1 MTINITLPD
10 VDQNLHP
17 KITVLGVGGSG
28 GNAVNNMINS
38 NLEGVDFL
46 IANTDA
52 QALQISSCQNK
63 IQLGLNTT
71 RGLGAGM
78 RPDVGKQA
86 AEEAVEELKEKLNGS
101 HMLFIAAGMGGGTG
115 TGAAPIIAS
124 IAKEMGALTV
134 AVVTK
139 PFQLEG
145 KKRITAA
152 EQGIAHLVEEVDS
165 LITIPNQKL
174 MEVLGLNV
182 SMQEAFAKADDV
194 LRGAVQGI
202 SDIIMKPGY
211 VNVDFADVK
220 TVMSEKG
227 IAMMGTGVAVGK
239 ERGVEAASQ
248 AIGSELL
255 EDINLKDARGILVN
269 LSAKSPTMGDMHEVN
284 TVVEDIVAEDAQ
296 VIYGAVID
304 ENLNEDELT
313 VTVVATGVNQ
323 KAPRLAVDNSPATVK
338 LSPVGLDKDHTKDS
352 VSVGTSSAEDIDFLD
367 VPTFMRKQVD

>member
-1 MTINITLPD
+1 MLNIAIPD
-10 VDQNLHP
+10 NMQELTP
-17 KITVLGVGGSG
+17 KITVIGVGGAG
-28 GNAVNNMINS
+28 GNAVNNMIES
-38 NLEGVDFL
+38 NLEGVEFVV
-46 IANTDA
+46 ANTDG
-52 QALQISSCQNK
+52 QALANSTAKRK
-63 IQLGLNTT
+63 IQLGINITQ
-71 RGLGAGM
+71 GLGAGSV
-78 RPDVGKQA
+78 PEIGKSA
-86 AEEAVEELKEKLNGS
+86 AEESIQDILSELNDS
-101 HMLFIAAGMGGGTG
+101 NMVFITAGLGGGTG

>member
-1 MTINITLPD
+1 MEDSRIQTFVPVQEIFVPNIM
-10 VDQNLHP
+10 V
-17 KITVLGVGGSG
+17 
-28 GNAVNNMINS
+28 
-38 NLEGVDFL
+38 
-46 IANTDA
+46 
-52 QALQISSCQNK
+52 
-63 IQLGLNTT
+63 
-71 RGLGAGM
+71 LGAGGAGGNVVTRM
-78 RPDVGKQA
+78 VSEGVQNVRMVVCNTDQKALQRNKADVKIDLGRQLTRGMGAGARPEIGAGA
-86 AEEAVEELKEKLNGS
+86 AEDSIRDIENVIKGS
-101 HMLFIAAGMGGGTG
+101 HMIFIAAGMGGGTG
-115 TGAAPIIAS
+115 TGAAPV
-124 IAKEMGALTV
+124 IAKLAREKGILTV
-134 AVVTK
+134 GVVTK

-255 EDINLKDARGILVN
+255 EDINLKDA
-269 LSAKSPTMGDMHEVN
+269 
-284 TVVEDIVAEDAQ
+284 
-296 VIYGAVID
+296 
-304 ENLNEDELT
+304 
-313 VTVVATGVNQ
+313 
-323 KAPRLAVDNSPATVK
+323 
-338 LSPVGLDKDHTKDS
+338 
-352 VSVGTSSAEDIDFLD
+352 
-367 VPTFMRKQVD
+367 

>member
-1 MTINITLPD
+1 MVFIT
-10 VDQNLHP
+10 
-17 KITVLGVGGSG
+17 
-28 GNAVNNMINS
+28 
-38 NLEGVDFL
+38 
-46 IANTDA
+46 
-52 QALQISSCQNK
+52 
-63 IQLGLNTT
+63 
-71 RGLGAGM
+71 
-78 RPDVGKQA
+78 
-86 AEEAVEELKEKLNGS
+86 
-101 HMLFIAAGMGGGTG
+101 AGMGGGTG

-269 LSAKSPTMGDMHEVN
+269 LSAKSPTMGDMQEVH

>member
-1 MTINITLPD
+1 MQELT
-10 VDQNLHP
+10 P
-17 KITVLGVGGSG
+17 KITVIGVGGAG
-28 GNAVNNMINS
+28 GNAVNNMIES
-38 NLEGVDFL
+38 NLEGVEFVV
-46 IANTDA
+46 ANTDG
-52 QALQISSCQNK
+52 QALANSTAKRK
-63 IQLGLNTT
+63 IQLGINITQ
-71 RGLGAGM
+71 GLGAGSV
-78 RPDVGKQA
+78 PEIGKSA
-86 AEEAVEELKEKLNGS
+86 AEESIQDILSELNDS
-101 HMLFIAAGMGGGTG
+101 NMVFITAGLGGGTG